1 VFSVSGIYFVLLCQK
16 SLKTVVFQKQE
27 PFLSSPNIQ
36 ENITEN
42 DGCPHKYK
50 RVNIAVKE
58 RLKTLDT
65 C

>member
-1 VFSVSGIYFVLLCQK
+1 VFSVSGINFVLLCQK
-16 SLKTVVFQKQE
+16 SLKPVVFQKQE
-27 PFLSSPNIQ
+27 PSLSSPTTQ

-42 DGCPHKYK
+42 DECPQKYK
-50 RVNIAVKE
+50 RVNIDVKE